1 MPYTKINSEWN
12 KNIIH
17 RKVTWGIVKKCTTSE
32 HSVTGKV
39 AFQKAQSGKGSLK
52 EEYLSRDPNEVK
64 EQSFSSSHNQ
74 NVCFKGRAQITTTN
88 ICTFLLFYV
97 GVFL

>member
-1 MPYTKINSEWN
+1 MRKDRYLTN

-17 RKVTWGIVKKCTTSE
+17 PKATWGIVKKCTTSE
-32 HSVTGKV
+32 HSVTGEV
-39 AFQKAQSGKGSLK
+39 VFQKAQSGKSSLK

-64 EQSFSSSHNQ
+64 EQSLSSSHNQ
-74 NVCFKGRAQITTTN
+74 NVCFKGRTQINTTN

-97 GVFL
+97 GMFL